1 MVSLFPFCKVNKE
14 PVGDDVLG
22 QDSLGVHVEDVGGDR
37 HHRGLQLAND
47 QVDSTHLS
55 GRHTALHSCYNY
67 LHKRQTKNETPEI
80 PYCLVTNLCVKRI
93 QLQLVGAFECFC
105 VHLQSQNRI

>member
-1 MVSLFPFCKVNKE
+1 MVSLFPFCKVNRE

-22 QDSLGVHVEDVGGDR
+22 QDSLGVHVEDVGGDC

-55 GRHTALHSCYNY
+55 GRHTALHAWYNY
-67 LHKRQTKNETPEI
+67 LHKRQTKNTRNSILFGDKPVCQKDTTAAGRCI
-80 PYCLVTNLCVKRI
+80 
-93 QLQLVGAFECFC
+93 
-105 VHLQSQNRI
+105 